1 MRLDAMNAIGLGSDH
16 YRRRVAFAKAQV
28 AIKRLFFTHQMIR
41 PTRTLCRDH
50 TRGPARVTNDLS
62 ANKSQGCAVMRA
74 TVYPLDDDAAG
85 SRLVANF
92 KQVPFHAP
100 HLFSQQ
106 AKNYHGGIVRS
117 NQTGTKKSAI
127 RIFAKSSGFTYFS

>member
-1 MRLDAMNAIGLGSDH
+1 MKAIGLGSDH

-106 AKNYHGGIVRS
+106 AKNYHGGIVR
-117 NQTGTKKSAI
+117 
-127 RIFAKSSGFTYFS
+127 

>member
-1 MRLDAMNAIGLGSDH
+1 
-16 YRRRVAFAKAQV
+16 
-28 AIKRLFFTHQMIR
+28 
-41 PTRTLCRDH
+41 
-50 TRGPARVTNDLS
+50 
-62 ANKSQGCAVMRA
+62 AVMRA